1 MLGVLDAEALLLDE
15 QRNDAGEAL
24 LDEVRGAMLALVEVA
39 TVQALGAV
47 SSVEL
52 VVVVVVAKVLAL
64 VVVVAVGE
72 LAPWQ

>member
-47 SSVEL
+47 SSVER
-52 VVVVVVAKVLAL
+52 VVVVVAKVLAL